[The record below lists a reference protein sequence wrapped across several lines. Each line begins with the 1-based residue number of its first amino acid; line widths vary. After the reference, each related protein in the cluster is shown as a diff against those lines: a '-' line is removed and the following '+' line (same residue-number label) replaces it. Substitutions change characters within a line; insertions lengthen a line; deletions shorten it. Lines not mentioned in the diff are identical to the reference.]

1 MFNLC
6 YFYVKFAA
14 NHEISL
20 FYEVSAKSG
29 SNVNEA
35 FEAFFKEIHVRVS
48 SLKSLSLAPI
58 MTVIMPSL
66 QATGPVVT
74 NEPTPNAPANG
85 KCCRM

>member
-1 MFNLC
+1 M
-6 YFYVKFAA
+6 KFAA

-48 SLKSLSLAPI
+48 DLKSLTCSTYDCDNAILAGNW
-58 MTVIMPSL
+58 SSSH
-66 QATGPVVT
+66 
-74 NEPTPNAPANG
+74 
-85 KCCRM
+85 